1 MQSWGHIGVR
11 TGGIGV
17 VLALTLLSG
26 CSTYDS
32 LFGSRPSTAP
42 TAPTAPPAA
51 ASASSASSSS
61 FSQRF
66 SNFVLGGPETN
77 AQGGV
82 SGPSDID
89 CPGVEIR
96 QGASTF
102 AQSAGDNGSAALS
115 LRYQANFLKFARECA
130 LRGGNV
136 TLKVGVEGRVIVGPA
151 GAPGPITLPV
161 RLAVVKEG
169 LEPRTVWTKFYMVP
183 VTLPP
188 GELNVRFTQIEEDMS
203 FPMPPGNEL
212 DQYVI
217 YVGFDPDSAVL
228 EKKKPTKPAPKA
240 KAKR

>member
-1 MQSWGHIGVR
+1 MQSWVHTGVR
-11 TGGIGV
+11 AGGIGV
-17 VLALTLLSG
+17 ALALTLLSG

-32 LFGSRPSTAP
+32 LFGSRPAP
-42 TAPTAPPAA
+42 SPPPPA
-51 ASASSASSSS
+51 ASSSS
-61 FSQRF
+61 SSFTDRF
-66 SNFVLGGPETN
+66 SNFVLGGPATD
-77 AQGGV
+77 AQGGPQ
-82 SGPSDID
+82 SGSTGPSDID

-136 TLKVGVEGRVIVGPA
+136 TLKVGIEGRVVVGPA
-151 GAPGPITLPV
+151 GASGPITLPV

-169 LEPRTVWTKFYMVP
+169 LSPRTIWTKFYMVP
-183 VTLPP
+183 VMLAP
-188 GELNVRFTQIEEDMS
+188 GQPNVLFTQIEEDMS

-217 YVGFDPDSAVL
+217 YVGFDPDSAAL
-228 EKKKPTKPAPKA
+228 EKKKPTRPAPKT

>member
-1 MQSWGHIGVR
+1 MQSWVHTAVR
-11 TGGIGV
+11 AGGIGV

-32 LFGSRPSTAP
+32 LFGSRPSP
-42 TAPTAPPAA
+42 APPPA
-51 ASASSASSSS
+51 ASASSSSS
-61 FSQRF
+61 FTDRF
-66 SNFVLGGPETN
+66 SKFVLGGSATD
-77 AQGGV
+77 AQGGAQ
-82 SGPSDID
+82 SGSTGPSDID

-136 TLKVGVEGRVIVGPA
+136 TLKVGIEGRVVVGPA
-151 GAPGPITLPV
+151 GASGPITLPV

-169 LEPRTVWTKFYMVP
+169 LAPRTIWTKFYMVP
-183 VTLPP
+183 VMLAP
-188 GELNVRFTQIEEDMS
+188 GQPNVLFTQVEEDMS

-217 YVGFDPDSAVL
+217 YVGFDPDSAAL
-228 EKKKPTKPAPKA
+228 EKKPTKPAPKT